1 MKKKIFT
8 NFLLFILIT
17 ACGYK
22 PIYKKNEIATIE
34 VGKIEFLGE
43 RKINN
48 KIVDLIKIEK
58 NSSDNI
64 SQTLILNST
73 KENIITSKD
82 KTGNPS
88 TYQMTIETNIILKNN
103 ETESINKSF
112 IANFSYSNKENKFEL
127 SEYKKTI
134 EENLI
139 KSISEKIVIFLS
151 LEK

>member
-1 MKKKIFT
+1 MKKKILT
-8 NFLLFILIT
+8 NFLIFILIT

-22 PIYKKNEIATIE
+22 PIYKKNKIASIE

-48 KIVDLIKIEK
+48 RILDFIKIEK
-58 NSSDNI
+58 NSSNNI

-88 TYQMTIETNIILKNN
+88 TYKMTIKTNIILKNN
-103 ETESINKSF
+103 ETESINKNF

-127 SEYKKTI
+127 NEYKKTV

>member
-1 MKKKIFT
+1 MKKKIVT
-8 NFLLFILIT
+8 NFLMFILIT

-22 PIYKKNEIATIE
+22 PIYKKNEIATIK
-34 VGKIEFLGE
+34 VSKIEFLGE

-48 KIVDLIKIEK
+48 RILDFVKIEK
-58 NSSDNI
+58 ENSDNV

-73 KENIITSKD
+73 KENIVTSKD

-88 TYQMTIETNIILKNN
+88 TYQMIIKTNIILKDG
-103 ETESINKSF
+103 ETESINKNF

-127 SEYKKTI
+127 NEYKKTI

-151 LEK
+151 LER